1 MGREKGR
8 RGGETENAN
17 SNILFYKDCSLDSVK
32 NLTTSPHRQRE
43 RERERGGGGMDYR
56 TDGRRGVWLN
66 RRNTVFPNYT
76 LLALNVCTLQKNS
89 LPFRL

>member
-43 RERERGGGGMDYR
+43 REREGRGGVWITGQMV
-56 TDGRRGVWLN
+56 DGVSG
-66 RRNTVFPNYT
+66 
-76 LLALNVCTLQKNS
+76 
-89 LPFRL
+89 